1 MSKIPLIIDAWM
13 REAQEASHWL
23 EDLESRIKHKG
34 LVHSTSLHSAR
45 SKLLELGVKL
55 DRLESLLRNLPAKP
69 ILTDEDV
76 EYRWKMLKDIQLR
89 TKSLVS
95 SVSAVPSPDWPR
107 DVLATADTEE
117 CNVGPDY
124 CDQDQTK
131 TSYQDNI
138 ELLKPLLQDAGSRS
152 EGQVSSSSMSMYWVW
167 KACSAILLFL
177 ALAALI
183 FFLALLCTAF

>member
-69 ILTDEDV
+69 IFLFSEQM
-76 EYRWKMLKDIQLR
+76 KMWNIGGKCL
-89 TKSLVS
+89 
-95 SVSAVPSPDWPR
+95 
-107 DVLATADTEE
+107 
-117 CNVGPDY
+117 
-124 CDQDQTK
+124 K
-131 TSYQDNI
+131 TS
-138 ELLKPLLQDAGSRS
+138 S
-152 EGQVSSSSMSMYWVW
+152 
-167 KACSAILLFL
+167 
-177 ALAALI
+177 
-183 FFLALLCTAF
+183 

>member
-1 MSKIPLIIDAWM
+1 MRGCEKPRRLLIGWRTWRAESSIKVSSIPLPYTLLDPSYWSSESNLI
-13 REAQEASHWL
+13 ASNPYYATYQL
-23 EDLESRIKHKG
+23 NPSY
-34 LVHSTSLHSAR
+34 
-45 SKLLELGVKL
+45 
-55 DRLESLLRNLPAKP
+55 
-69 ILTDEDV
+69 EDV